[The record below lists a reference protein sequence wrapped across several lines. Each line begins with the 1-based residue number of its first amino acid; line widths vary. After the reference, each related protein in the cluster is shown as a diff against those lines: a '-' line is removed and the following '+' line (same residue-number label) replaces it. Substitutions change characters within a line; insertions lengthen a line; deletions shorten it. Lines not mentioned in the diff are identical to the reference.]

1 MSAFLEAKLTP
12 ERVSPA
18 EFAEMLSDPRTAI
31 CDPSVV
37 SKLIEAK
44 NMTDKQF
51 QVSGNDITNT
61 VDIGKK
67 RVVVFTLKA
76 IVVRES

>member
-1 MSAFLEAKLTP
+1 MKSAEVSAFLEAKLTP

-51 QVSGNDITNT
+51 QVSGKTQPTRQI
-61 VDIGKK
+61 
-67 RVVVFTLKA
+67 
-76 IVVRES
+76 

>member
-51 QVSGNDITNT
+51 QVSGKDITNT

>member
-1 MSAFLEAKLTP
+1 MEVSAFLEAKLTP

-44 NMTDKQF
+44 NMTDERF
-51 QVSGNDITNT
+51 QVSGKTQPT
-61 VDIGKK
+61 HWQKK
-67 RVVVFTLKA
+67 VVV
-76 IVVRES
+76 S

>member
-51 QVSGNDITNT
+51 QVSGKDITNT
-61 VDIGKK
+61 ADVGKK
-67 RVVVFTLKA
+67 KSGGFHK
-76 IVVRES
+76 